1 MNWIDEKVKS
11 FADYIE
17 NPAVEHHWDKTLDWL
32 RKALAEAHDNGA
44 SIVDLDLY
52 DKAKAQGTQEALKP
66 FKGALNPGEWE
77 DSVWHDG
84 KKVGTQEALAKVEEW
99 VNLVKNEWFASK
111 ADTFAGQSECEHE
124 ADRLFAKISTYLQQL
139 KDNKTV

>member
-1 MNWIDEKVKS
+1 MNWIDDTVRELHYGLPIDLAHREELIK
-11 FADYIE
+11 F
-17 NPAVEHHWDKTLDWL
+17 VET
-32 RKALAEAHDNGA
+32 ALTEAH
-44 SIVDLDLY
+44 S
-52 DKAKAQGTQEALKP
+52 K
-66 FKGALNPGEWE
+66 
-77 DSVWHDG
+77 
-84 KKVGTQEALAKVEEW
+84 GTQEALAKVEEW